1 MYCAQSNLISQNDYK
16 DLLLVKFEGSE
27 GGDRL
32 LQLLRGT
39 GNAGFGEFKKILSR
53 WKLPMGPAQLLNT
66 IEEREKHFNES

>member
-1 MYCAQSNLISQNDYK
+1 MYCTQSNLISQNDFE

-39 GNAGFGEFKKILSR
+39 GSAGFGEFKKILSR
-53 WKLPMGPAQLLNT
+53 WKLPMGPAQLLKT
-66 IEEREKHFNES
+66 IEEREKQLSES